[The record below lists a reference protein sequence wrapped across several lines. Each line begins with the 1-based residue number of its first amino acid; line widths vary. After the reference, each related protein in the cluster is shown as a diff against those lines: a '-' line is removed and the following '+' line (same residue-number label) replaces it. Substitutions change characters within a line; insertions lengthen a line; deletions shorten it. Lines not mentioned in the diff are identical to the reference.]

1 MRKLI
6 LSFAVLFVIGGLG
19 LVAQE
24 KKAAPTAPAKLTFE
38 AKQGNVTYDHAKH
51 AKREKDK
58 CTVCHD
64 ALFPQKKAP
73 LNFKA
78 GMHKPAEAKKT
89 SCGFCHHP
97 GGTASETKA
106 FETKGNCTKCHVKAA
121 VKPAD

>member
-6 LSFAVLFVIGGLG
+6 LSIAVLSVLGGLG
-19 LVAQE
+19 VVAQE

-51 AKREKDK
+51 AKREKDNCK
-58 CTVCHD
+58 VCHD
-64 ALFPQKKAP
+64 ALWPQKKAP

-89 SCGFCHHP
+89 SCAFCHVE
-97 GGTASETKA
+97 GGKA
-106 FETKGNCTKCHVKAA
+106 FAASAKGGCTKCHVKAA
-121 VKPAD
+121 AKKG